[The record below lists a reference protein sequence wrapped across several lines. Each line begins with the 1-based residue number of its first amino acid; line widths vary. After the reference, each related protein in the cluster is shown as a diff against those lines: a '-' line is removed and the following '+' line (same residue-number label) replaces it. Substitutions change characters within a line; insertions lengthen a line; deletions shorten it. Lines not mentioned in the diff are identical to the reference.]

1 MPNTEL
7 FKQINEVISTR
18 PKEHDQATYESWQSC
33 GTTRCVAGWAISL
46 TTGTP
51 VFDGTLRITLH
62 PEVAALEER
71 LGVQRDVGE
80 DDVDVVPA
88 IAQELLGLT
97 DQQAHQL
104 FYTFNQDTAQRLVR
118 EYAEAES

>member
-7 FKQINEVISTR
+7 FKKINEVISTR
-18 PKEHDQATYESWQSC
+18 PEEHDQGTYESGRSC

-51 VFDGTLRITLH
+51 VFGGTYPITLH

-71 LGVQRDVGE
+71 LGVQRDWGE

-97 DQQAHQL
+97 EQQAHQL
-104 FYTFNQDTAQRLVR
+104 FYTFNQDTARRLVR
-118 EYAEAES
+118 EYAEVES

>member
-1 MPNTEL
+1 MPNMEL
-7 FKQINEVISTR
+7 FKQINEVISAR
-18 PKEHDQATYESWQSC
+18 PEEHDQSTFESEQSC

-51 VFDGTLRITLH
+51 VFGDTYPTTLH

-71 LGVQRDVGE
+71 LGVQRGKDE
-80 DDVDVVPA
+80 DDVDMVPL

-104 FYTFNQDTAQRLVR
+104 FYTFNRDAAQLLVR
-118 EYAEAES
+118 EYAGVES